1 MVYITGDIT
10 YHDFYAEKGFMVMDI
25 GHYFSEYGIVGL
37 FANIV
42 SKNFPNF
49 AVSISTKNN
58 NPIYYY

>member
-1 MVYITGDIT
+1 
-10 YHDFYAEKGFMVMDI
+10 MVMDI